1 MIRAIL
7 LIFDPAGTWERIV
20 KAKRG
25 LGFVLFFYLIP
36 VVAMSV
42 AGELFG
48 KAHFGV
54 LQDYGEAAP
63 ISERLLAVYGAVQFL
78 TSLVVAIVVA
88 VLVKSMAGTFQPR
101 HTYGQCFKVVAY
113 ASGPFFLLRLAD
125 AFPVVNPW
133 LSFAAGIILSQRAL
147 YSGIP
152 QVVDPDPPNAFG
164 LYLTSGLL
172 LTMLAGLARFFTL
185 LVLHGKIHINIG

>member
-7 LIFDPAGTWERIV
+7 LIFDPGGTWERIV

-25 LGFVLFFYLIP
+25 PGFVLLVYLLP
-36 VVAMSV
+36 AVAMSV
-42 AGELFG
+42 AGELWG

-54 LQDYGEAAP
+54 MQEYEEAAP
-63 ISERLLAVYGAVQFL
+63 ISEKLLAVYGAVQFL
-78 TSLVVAIVVA
+78 TSLVVVILVA

-113 ASGPFFLLRLAD
+113 AFGPFLLLRLAD
-125 AFPVVNPW
+125 AFPLVNPW
-133 LSFAAGIILSQRAL
+133 LSFSVGIILSQRAL

-172 LTMLAGLARFFTL
+172 LTMMAGLARFFTL
-185 LVLHGKIHINIG
+185 LVLHEKIHINIG

>member
-101 HTYGQCFKVVAY
+101 HTYAQCFKVVAY

-133 LSFAAGIILSQRAL
+133 LSFAVGIILSQRAL

-172 LTMLAGLARFFTL
+172 LTMMAGLARFFTL
-185 LVLHGKIHINIG
+185 LVLREKIHIL

>member
-113 ASGPFFLLRLAD
+113 AFGPFLLLRLAD

-133 LSFAAGIILSQRAL
+133 LSFSVGIILSQRAL

-172 LTMLAGLARFFTL
+172 LTMMAGLARFFTL
-185 LVLHGKIHINIG
+185 LVLREKIHIL

>member
-7 LIFDPAGTWERIV
+7 LIFDPAGTWEGIA

-25 LGFVLFFYLIP
+25 LGFDLFIYLLPVLAL
-36 VVAMSV
+36 SV
-42 AGELFG
+42 AGELWG

-54 LQDYGEAAP
+54 MREYGEAAP
-63 ISERLLAVYGAVQFL
+63 ISDRLLTTYGAVQFL
-78 TSLVVAIVVA
+78 TSLLVVLIVA
-88 VLVKSMAGTFQPR
+88 VLVKSTAGTFQPR
-101 HTYGQCFKVVAY
+101 HTYGQGFKVVAY
-113 ASGPFFLLRLAD
+113 SFGPFFLLRMAD

-133 LSFAAGIILSQRAL
+133 LSFAVGIIFSQRAL

-152 QVVDPDPPNAFG
+152 RVVDPDPPNAFG

-185 LVLHGKIHINIG
+185 LVLHEKIHLNIG

>member
-25 LGFVLFFYLIP
+25 PGFVLLFYLIP
-36 VVAMSV
+36 LVAMSV

-54 LQDYGEAAP
+54 MQDYGEAAP
-63 ISERLLAVYGAVQFL
+63 ISERLLAVYGAAQFL
-78 TSLVVAIVVA
+78 TSLVVVIVVA

-113 ASGPFFLLRLAD
+113 SFGPFFLLRLAD
-125 AFPVVNPW
+125 ALPLVNPW
-133 LSFAAGIILSQRAL
+133 LSFAVAIIFSQRAL

-172 LTMLAGLARFFTL
+172 LTMMAGLARFFTL
-185 LVLHGKIHINIG
+185 LVLHEKIHII

>member
-7 LIFDPAGTWERIV
+7 LIFDPGSTWERIV

-25 LGFVLFFYLIP
+25 LGFVLLFYLIP
-36 VVAMSV
+36 LVAMSV

-54 LQDYGEAAP
+54 MQDYGEAAP
-63 ISERLLAVYGAVQFL
+63 ISNRLLAVYGAVQFL
-78 TSLVVAIVVA
+78 TSLAVVIVVA

-113 ASGPFFLLRLAD
+113 SFGPFFLLRLAD

-133 LSFAAGIILSQRAL
+133 LSFSVGIIFSQRAL

-152 QVVDPDPPNAFG
+152 RVVDPDPPNAFG

-172 LTMLAGLARFFTL
+172 LTMMAGLARFFTL
-185 LVLHGKIHINIG
+185 LVLHEKIHINIG

>member
-7 LIFDPAGTWERIV
+7 LIFDPGGTWERIV

-25 LGFVLFFYLIP
+25 LGLVLLFYLIP
-36 VVAMSV
+36 LVAMSV
-42 AGELFG
+42 AGELWG

-54 LQDYGEAAP
+54 MQEYGEAAP
-63 ISERLLAVYGAVQFL
+63 INPRLLAVYGAVQFL
-78 TSLVVAIVVA
+78 TSLMVVILVA

-113 ASGPFFLLRLAD
+113 AFGPFLLLRLAD

-133 LSFAAGIILSQRAL
+133 LSFAVGIILSQRAL

-172 LTMLAGLARFFTL
+172 LTMMAGLARFFTL
-185 LVLHGKIHINIG
+185 LVLREKIQINIF